1 MTPERL
7 FSLCNS
13 FAVVGWLVLVFTG
26 RMRWAA
32 RLVSGVIIPL
42 IIAILYVYLIAAHFG
57 KTQGGFRTL
66 DQVATLFSNR
76 WLLLAGWI
84 HYLAFDLFI
93 GSWQVRDALML
104 GISHLIVI
112 PCLALTFMFEV
123 QQAFSFTSWSASRAL
138 HSCLLAQPDRM
149 LVQYPEP
156 PGLAGGQLHLG
167 RSTETSHR

>member
-13 FAVVGWLVLVFTG
+13 FALIGWLILVFAG

-32 RLVSGVIIPL
+32 RVVTGAVIPL
-42 IIAILYVYLIAAHFG
+42 VIAILYAYLIAAHWG
-57 KTQGGFRTL
+57 ETSGGFSTL
-66 DQVATLFSNR
+66 DGVAALFSNR

-93 GSWQVRDALML
+93 GSWEVRDAQAL

-112 PCLALTFMFEV
+112 PCLALTFMFGP
-123 QQAFSFTSWSASRAL
+123 AGLLLYFIIRTARTRAL
-138 HSCLLAQPDRM
+138 
-149 LVQYPEP
+149 EIKI
-156 PGLAGGQLHLG
+156 
-167 RSTETSHR
+167 